1 METLGNSLEDEA
13 NVDTLAD
20 TLSEVEA
27 ERLGN
32 TRQCVGRGTNGH
44 ASLHG
49 TSSKVLYIFRHIAW
63 SAGAA
68 TGQHVA

>member
-1 METLGNSLEDEA
+1 METLGNSLEDAA

-32 TRQCVGRGTNGH
+32 TRQCVGQGTNGH

-49 TSSKVLYIFRHIAW
+49 TSSKVLYTFRHIAW
-63 SAGAA
+63 SAGPT
-68 TGQHVA
+68 TGHHVS

>member
-1 METLGNSLEDEA
+1 METLGNSLEDAA

-32 TRQCVGRGTNGH
+32 TRQCVGQGTNGH
-44 ASLHG
+44 AS
-49 TSSKVLYIFRHIAW
+49 
-63 SAGAA
+63 
-68 TGQHVA
+68 